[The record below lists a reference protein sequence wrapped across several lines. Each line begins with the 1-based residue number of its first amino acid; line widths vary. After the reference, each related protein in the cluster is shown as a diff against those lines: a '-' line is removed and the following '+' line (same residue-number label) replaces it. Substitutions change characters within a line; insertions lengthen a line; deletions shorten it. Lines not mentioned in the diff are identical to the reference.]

1 MAKVESSGYKSPDDK
16 VTYDLVGIRVTN
28 RRDKSV
34 FSDEIY
40 WKIGGEISP
49 QSTNYHF
56 VLGLDLSGPSM
67 LVGSVPTQVYFDLNS
82 FQKYYLPP
90 LAPSLLRSRDRIKI
104 GVKISTGKRFE
115 SKVDRQLED
124 WLRERA
130 QNSDEVS
137 IPSA

>member
-1 MAKVESSGYKSPDDK
+1 MAKVESAGYRNSDDK
-16 VTYDLVGIRVTN
+16 LIDLVSIRVTN

-34 FSDEIY
+34 FVDEIY
-40 WKIGGEISP
+40 WNIGGEIVP
-49 QSTNYHF
+49 QSTNYQRGSAF
-56 VLGLDLSGPSM
+56 DLSDPSM
-67 LVGSVPTQVYFDLNS
+67 LVGSVPTQVYFDFDT

-115 SKVDRQLED
+115 SKIDRQLED

-130 QNSDEVS
+130 KSSDADIV
-137 IPSA
+137 PSS